1 VAKAGLETAVFR
13 LKSGGPNIR
22 NGGKQTCHEP
32 QTLCCGSEPK
42 WRRCLSMAL
51 EKPDRVL
58 IFRSAGEFDRGSVS
72 FHLGKLAGLEIVVD

>member
-1 VAKAGLETAVFR
+1 
-13 LKSGGPNIR
+13 
-22 NGGKQTCHEP
+22 
-32 QTLCCGSEPK
+32 
-42 WRRCLSMAL
+42 MAL